1 MFDLK
6 NNRINGFS
14 RIGLTLVLPFILI
27 AVSYVVYKLFFIP
40 DPVVKGIEAFE
51 LLPLEKTVRLQG
63 ENLKSIEI
71 IAYQSGNIVEL
82 LKESPEIGDKMFS
95 LEIKPKELKLKNG
108 PAVIIINASA
118 GIMKEV
124 KYEIEATVDTV
135 PPTLE
140 ILRSPS
146 LVHRGG
152 GGFVWLRAKDA
163 DSVYIKLD
171 DKKFMAFPSSD
182 SEFQTEQGGIQET
195 DLNDLSGRPRKR
207 KAKNYQILFPVP
219 YDIQEESIFYVIAK
233 DNAGNQNVKA
243 LPTRLKMKDY
253 KVSSITIDRSFID
266 KVVSPLLNET
276 NISDPEGS
284 FKKVNEEWRRDSSMK
299 LVEMSRK
306 SRPEMMW
313 EGRFLQLRNSKVMAL
328 YGDERTYMYEGKA
341 ISKSVH
347 LGYDLAS
354 FSHAPVEAANTGI
367 VRFADDLSIYG
378 NTVIIDHGLG
388 LMSLYGHLSTIMV
401 SEGQSIKKGDIIAKT
416 GATGLAGGDHLHYG
430 ILIQGYEVSPLYWWD
445 SNWIR
450 INVLDRMRF

>member
-14 RIGLTLVLPFILI
+14 RIGLTLVMPFILI
-27 AVSYVVYKLFFIP
+27 AVAYVVYKLFFIS

-63 ENLKSIEI
+63 ENLRSIEI

-82 LKESPEIGDKMFS
+82 LKESPEVGDKMFS

-124 KYEIEATVDTV
+124 KYEIKATVDTV

-140 ILRSPS
+140 VLRSPS
-146 LVHRGG
+146 VVHHGG

-171 DKKFMAFPSSD
+171 DKKFMAFTASD
-182 SEFQTEQGGIQET
+182 PESGQGGAPET
-195 DLNDLSGRPRKR
+195 GQQSLSGLQRKR
-207 KAKNYQILFPVP
+207 TAKNYHILFPAP
-219 YDIQEESIFYVIAK
+219 YDINEDSIFYAIAK
-233 DNAGNQNVKA
+233 DTAGNQNVKA
-243 LPTRLKMKDY
+243 LPIRIKMKDY
-253 KVSSITIDRSFID
+253 KVSSINIDRSFID

-276 NISDPEGS
+276 NISDPES
-284 FKKVNEEWRRDSSMK
+284 AFKKVNEEWRMDSSTK
-299 LVEMSRK
+299 FIEISRK
-306 SRPEMMW
+306 SEPEVMW
-313 EGRFLQLRNSKVMAL
+313 KGRFLQLKNSKVMAM
-328 YGDERTYMYEGKA
+328 YGDKRTYLYDGKA

-354 FSHAPVEAANTGI
+354 FSRAPVEAANTGI
-367 VRFADDLSIYG
+367 VRFADELNIYG
-378 NTVIIDHGLG
+378 NAVIIDHGLG
-388 LMSLYGHLSTIMV
+388 LMSLYGHLSTILV
-401 SEGQSIKKGDIIAKT
+401 SEGQAVQKGDIIGKT